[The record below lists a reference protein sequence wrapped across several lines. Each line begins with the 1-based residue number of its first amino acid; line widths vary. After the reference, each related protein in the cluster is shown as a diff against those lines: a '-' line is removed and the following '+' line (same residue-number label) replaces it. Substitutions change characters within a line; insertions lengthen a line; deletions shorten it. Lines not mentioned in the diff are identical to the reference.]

1 MAELDPELLF
11 EEEKDGLVKSADRW
25 KERIREALSCR
36 KEQERPQQAEAA
48 GGYRKKN
55 IVDVLTYIHEHY
67 LEDNFSVKYMASEFE
82 TSVSNLSHFFKKN
95 QGMSISQYVENIKME
110 RARELLEES
119 DRKVS
124 EIARLLR
131 YGSSTV
137 FIEVFKKQT
146 GMTPGAYREQIR
158 KQDF

>member
-1 MAELDPELLF
+1 
-11 EEEKDGLVKSADRW
+11 
-25 KERIREALSCR
+25 
-36 KEQERPQQAEAA
+36 
-48 GGYRKKN
+48 
-55 IVDVLTYIHEHY
+55 
-67 LEDNFSVKYMASEFE
+67 
-82 TSVSNLSHFFKKN
+82 
-95 QGMSISQYVENIKME
+95 ME

-124 EIARLLR
+124 EIAQLLR

>member
-1 MAELDPELLF
+1 
-11 EEEKDGLVKSADRW
+11 
-25 KERIREALSCR
+25 
-36 KEQERPQQAEAA
+36 
-48 GGYRKKN
+48 
-55 IVDVLTYIHEHY
+55 
-67 LEDNFSVKYMASEFE
+67 
-82 TSVSNLSHFFKKN
+82 
-95 QGMSISQYVENIKME
+95 MSISQYVENIKME

-124 EIARLLR
+124 EIAQLLR